1 MDQHSTLLPS
11 SDAAATQPAGMG
23 RRGLFRLGGLGAV
36 AAVLAACGQSEAGEL
51 GTLGNGPG
59 TPELPAGTVDNG
71 ALLRTSASIETSIAN
86 AYQRMM
92 DDGLFGGSTAA
103 YPDLGDPMDLVM
115 AFLDHHRMAADTYNE
130 LAVGAGDTAWTCGN
144 QRLDEQ
150 YIDIVLSRIT
160 DGVPAAENAAAIP
173 ASDDPLRDA
182 VNLVYVLE
190 SLSASSAQALVDQV
204 TEPAMRAASMKVGVR
219 SGRDAAALALRAN
232 PGGYLPV
239 SGDAAEIPAPV
250 AVPSRFGSV
259 GANTFLGGAGDEN
272 GVRLR
277 LAFETPS
284 LNSMVYSFTEYGD
297 CAPVTDSTTPTT

>member
-1 MDQHSTLLPS
+1 MDQHSTPLSPS
-11 SDAAATQPAGMG
+11 ELIAGAAPSAGMG

-36 AAVLAACGQSEAGEL
+36 AAILAACGQSEAGEL

-59 TPELPAGTVDNG
+59 TPELPTGTVDNG
-71 ALLRTSASIETSIAN
+71 ALLRTAASIETSIAN

-103 YPDLGDPMDLVM
+103 FPKLGDPMPLVM
-115 AFLDHHRMAADTYNE
+115 AFIDHHRMAADTYNE

-150 YIDIVLSRIT
+150 YIDIVLSRVT
-160 DGVPAAENAAAIP
+160 EGVPAQENAAAIP

-219 SGRDAAALALRAN
+219 SGRDAAALALQAN
-232 PGGYLPV
+232 PGGYLPA
-239 SGDAAEIPAPV
+239 SDPAEIPAPV

-259 GANTFLGGAGDEN
+259 GASTFLGGAGDEN

-297 CAPVTDSTTPTT
+297 CGVPAPTTT

>member
-1 MDQHSTLLPS
+1 MTTMDQHSTLLPS

-190 SLSASSAQALVDQV
+190 SLSASSAQALVDRYAAGA
-204 TEPAMRAASMKVGVR
+204 PAV
-219 SGRDAAALALRAN
+219 LRA
-232 PGGYLPV
+232 
-239 SGDAAEIPAPV
+239 D
-250 AVPSRFGSV
+250 
-259 GANTFLGGAGDEN
+259 FLAS
-272 GVRLR
+272 LHA
-277 LAFETPS
+277 AFEPGEVEAQ
-284 LNSMVYSFTEYGD
+284 LVAAGLDHFEVR
-297 CAPVTDSTTPTT
+297 VTSDRHLVVRGQLPG